1 MSGRQLIYL
10 SYILGFWGGEGYRN
24 WGSVIVTANDE
35 NLHYLYV
42 LVSPIFL
49 LLCFSLSF
57 FSCFPFFLTFILLL
71 LACFSQFVKLFFISN
86 ILSSLPLSLYLSIYL
101 SPSIFYL
108 SLSTSIFY
116 LPLSLLS
123 FFLSLFL
130 FISLS
135 FSFSFFFC
143 ATESNYV
150 LRTFPAKTNFNLSLS
165 FIQDGN

>member
-57 FSCFPFFLTFILLL
+57 FSCFSIYFDFYLASSCMFLSVCKIVFYLKHIVL
-71 LACFSQFVKLFFISN
+71 S
-86 ILSSLPLSLYLSIYL
+86 SSLPLSFSLSVSLNLLSLSFYINLL
-101 SPSIFYL
+101 SPSF
-108 SLSTSIFY
+108 S
-116 LPLSLLS
+116 SLL
-123 FFLSLFL
+123 L

-143 ATESNYV
+143 ATASNYV
-150 LRTFPAKTNFNLSLS
+150 LRTFPTKTNFQS
-165 FIQDGN
+165 FSVIYPRW